1 MPAIQLT
8 RLKSQITEL
17 NWKFSRPLEFKRGL
31 KELFSLYSDR
41 VFRPG
46 KTTSFAHQM
55 DSYHVPAV
63 LMRQL
68 EIELSPYCKENPSAA
83 LANAE
88 VLLSDTYIE
97 SHQVAAA
104 LIGMTPVSESK
115 SIKALFIKW
124 CTPQLERQTLDVLLH
139 LGTTGLRKTAA
150 GQWFELVEYWISDLT
165 PAVQAIGL
173 RALLPAIQDVDF
185 ENLPQIYHL
194 ISPLL
199 HESSSTLQP
208 DLIDTLAGLAHRSEV
223 ETSFFL
229 RQIIASQHTE
239 NTIRVIRKVLPY
251 FGQNTQTALKIA
263 LGNLSTN
270 R

>member
-1 MPAIQLT
+1 M
-8 RLKSQITEL
+8 
-17 NWKFSRPLEFKRGL
+17 PLEFKSGL

-55 DSYHVPAV
+55 DSYHVPPV
-63 LMRQL
+63 LIRQL

-88 VLLSDTYIE
+88 ILLSDTYIE

-104 LIGMTPVSESK
+104 LIGMTPISEIE

-124 CTPQLERQTLDVLLH
+124 CTPQLERQTLSTLLH
-139 LGTTGLRKTAA
+139 LGTTGLRKNAT
-150 GQWFELVEYWISDLT
+150 GPWFELVEDWISDLRPT
-165 PAVQAIGL
+165 VQAIGL

-199 HESSSTLQP
+199 HESPSTLQQ
-208 DLIDTLAGLAHRSEV
+208 DLINALAGLAHRSEV

-239 NTIRVIRKVLPY
+239 NTIRVIRKVLPH
-251 FGQNTQTALKIA
+251 FSQSTQNALKNT
-263 LGNLSTN
+263 LGNLSNN